1 MLSSFMDSLKQLTF
15 EHHRNAERQ
24 EFVKELMSGSIN
36 DERYATYL
44 FNQHACY
51 RVLESMA
58 ILHDQFAGIP
68 EVPLA
73 KAIWEDFNELW
84 GERPESPPT
93 LPATSRYLEHL
104 KSIMD
109 EPDKI
114 MAHVYVRH
122 MGDLSG
128 GQMIARKVPGEGR
141 YYKFDGDIQDIKGR
155 FRVKLH
161 DGLAT
166 EAKICFD
173 FATELFKDM
182 TELK

>member
-1 MLSSFMDSLKQLTF
+1 MLSSFMDNLKQLTF

-68 EVPLA
+68 EVPRA
-73 KAIWEDFNELW
+73 KAIWEDFTELW
-84 GERPESPPT
+84 G
-93 LPATSRYLEHL
+93 EHL

-161 DGLAT
+161 DGLAI